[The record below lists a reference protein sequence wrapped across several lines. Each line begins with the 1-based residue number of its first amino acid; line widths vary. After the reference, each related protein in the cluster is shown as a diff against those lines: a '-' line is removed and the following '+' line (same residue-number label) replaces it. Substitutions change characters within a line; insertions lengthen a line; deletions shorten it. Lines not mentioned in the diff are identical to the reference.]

1 MSVGSHRKL
10 SARKGTIY
18 VQVSEADRQRYRTF
32 AAQAPKAMAAAQRR
46 AINKTLGWLR
56 THIARAVGQEER
68 IAVRAVRERLRV
80 RRVKG
85 ADGKGELWFGL
96 NPLPASLTGKPR
108 QTAQGVSVGRRRY
121 PGAFFKRVY
130 GDQPDIWIRTAS
142 KHFDAADY
150 PDMGAGRGN
159 LDASLSGRFPVAKAK
174 VSLEGARRHFDRWV
188 AQAEARLL
196 ELLRQEVNYEI
207 HKLLGN
213 GNGRNRTA

>member
-1 MSVGSHRKL
+1 MSVGSYHKQR
-10 SARKGTIY
+10 AREGTIH
-18 VQVSEADRQRYRTF
+18 VQVSDADRQRFREF
-32 AAQAPKAMAAAQRR
+32 AALAPKAMAAAQRR

-80 RRVKG
+80 RQAKG
-85 ADGKGELWFGL
+85 IAGRGELWFGI

-108 QTAQGVSVGRRRY
+108 QAAQGVSVGRRRY
-121 PGAFFKRVY
+121 PGAFYQRVY
-130 GDQPDIWIRTAS
+130 GDRPDIWIRTAS
-142 KHFDAADY
+142 KQFDAKDY
-150 PDMGAGRGN
+150 PDRGAGRGN

-174 VSLEGARRHFDRWV
+174 ISLEGARRHFDRWV

-213 GNGRNRTA
+213 SNGRNRTA